1 MFYMLEKTKLYDK
14 IYMNHGIK
22 HHQFITQLTEMKIEG
37 DADVKELEKELEKL
51 HEAHMEDLFEN
62 IEMSAKFQEHLDEAI
77 EALPE
82 CEEKG

>member
-1 MFYMLEKTKLYDK
+1 MFFMFEKTKIYDNV
-14 IYMNHGIK
+14 YMIHGLK
-22 HHQFITQLTEMKIEG
+22 HPHFITQLTEMKIEE

-51 HEAHMEDLFEN
+51 HEAHMETLFEN